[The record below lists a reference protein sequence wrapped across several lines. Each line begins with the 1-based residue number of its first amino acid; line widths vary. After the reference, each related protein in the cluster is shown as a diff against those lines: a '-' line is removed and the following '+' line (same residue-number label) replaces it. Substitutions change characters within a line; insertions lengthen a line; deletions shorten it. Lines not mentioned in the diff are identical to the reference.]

1 MTHASGAAGEAG
13 WRTAELYINMYPRP
27 AGGIYAPPGSRKQWL
42 SAWFWSHYYGNL
54 KSKPQLF
61 WRRYKGKFELTYVSK
76 STVVVKTLSSGSR
89 TVVSSGEQPSLK
101 LVAAANRPH
110 QQNQQA
116 VPA

>member
-1 MTHASGAAGEAG
+1 MPQAQQVRQGAARLSFVLICIHGLLA
-13 WRTAELYINMYPRP
+13 A
-27 AGGIYAPPGSRKQWL
+27 IYAPPGSRKQRL
-42 SAWFWSHYYGNL
+42 SAWFWSHYDGNL

-101 LVAAANRPH
+101 LAAAANRPH
-110 QQNQQA
+110 QQNRQA
-116 VPA
+116 APA